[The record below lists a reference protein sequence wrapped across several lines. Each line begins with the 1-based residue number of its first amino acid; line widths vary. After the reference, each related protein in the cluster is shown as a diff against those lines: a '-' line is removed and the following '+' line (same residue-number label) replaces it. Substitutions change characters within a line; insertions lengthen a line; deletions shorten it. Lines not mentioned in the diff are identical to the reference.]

1 MSSLLPTRVTITD
14 DTMRE
19 GLQIESPDIAVSE
32 KLRLLDALGET
43 GAKVISIGSFAHP
56 KWTPSMACID
66 EVAQQFVPKP
76 GIKYTAAVFNKKGF
90 DRADAYYPKIDVRGR
105 RFGTH
110 VELCDSFARRN
121 YNRTQAQQIAGM
133 DGSIAGAKAAGAEAA
148 SVALGNP
155 FGSNFEGPFSLDQRM
170 DLLAMMIGKW
180 HEAGIPVT
188 KVSFL
193 DAMGW
198 NMPHEVRET
207 LTAIRDRYP
216 EVETFHMHLHNTRG
230 ATMASFY
237 EALMLGATE
246 FDTSIGGMG
255 GCPYCGNGRAA
266 GHVPTE
272 DFVHLCHEMGIE
284 TGYDRGGGR
293 RPPALGP
300 CVEGGGATAPRC
312 RTLPA
317 GYAVRGDLGGGG
329 PFPQRPGGVRRADIA
344 VAAGQRLDRGSAGV
358 GFGWRTEATIKN
370 PDRRHRAFVRR
381 VLVSAPSRALQEQPG
396 GRENA
401 RCGKEC

>member
-1 MSSLLPTRVTITD
+1 MTMLPKSVTITD

-19 GLQIESPDIAVSE
+19 GLQIESPDIPVDE

-56 KWTPSMACID
+56 KWTPSMACVD
-66 EVAQQFVPKP
+66 EIAQRFVPKP
-76 GIKYTAAVFNKKGF
+76 GVKYTAAVFNKKGF
-90 DRADAYYPKIDVRGR
+90 DRADSYYPKIDVRGGR
-105 RFGTH
+105 HFRSH

-121 YNRTQAQQIAGM
+121 YNRTQAQQIASM
-133 DGSIAGAKAAGAEAA
+133 DASIAAAEAAGAEVA
-148 SVALGNP
+148 SIALGNP
-155 FGSNFEGPFSLDQRM
+155 FGSNFEGPFSLAQRM
-170 DLLAMMIGKW
+170 EMLALMVDKW
-180 HEAGIPVT
+180 HAAGVT
-188 KVSFL
+188 VEKVSFL

-207 LTAIRDRYP
+207 IAAIRDRWP

-284 TGYDRGGGR
+284 TGYDLDKLIEAAAIAEEVVGHALWGHVSKSGP
-293 RPPALGP
+293 RPHKERDLYPLDMP
-300 CVEGGGATAPRC
+300 FVETLEEAAHFRKGAGVYEGQISPWQEGSPLISARATA
-312 RTLPA
+312 
-317 GYAVRGDLGGGG
+317 
-329 PFPQRPGGVRRADIA
+329 
-344 VAAGQRLDRGSAGV
+344 
-358 GFGWRTEATIKN
+358 
-370 PDRRHRAFVRR
+370 
-381 VLVSAPSRALQEQPG
+381 
-396 GRENA
+396 
-401 RCGKEC
+401 